1 MTNPMPDS
9 SLRDPV
15 LEGFSIETVE
25 PGQEALVRAA
35 VTEVLGPQWHVFPF
49 GRSGTD
55 YEATGGPALTP
66 AQAWDLTYALR
77 ARPGIAFAEP
87 LFAVR
92 TPEEEEAP
100 TRGPAG
106 FESFGGESHEPGS
119 DPVDWSVK
127 LARVDAAWKRFEA
140 LGRVPGEG
148 VVIGH
153 PDTGYR
159 RHPVIDAR
167 LLLDRDRDFLEG
179 DDDAQDD
186 LRNPGHVVLHHPSHG
201 TATASVI
208 VGAGASPDGK
218 AVMGVAPGAKL
229 IPLRVSRSVV
239 LVSML
244 NLARAIEYAAD
255 QGAHVISIS
264 MGGLGSSRLRKAVLY
279 AQRKGVIV
287 LCAAGNKVRFVVWPA
302 AYEEVVAVAACN
314 AALRPWSG
322 SSRGRA
328 VDVTGPGESVWRAQT
343 ELKGANEAHS
353 VARGSGTSYAVATVA
368 GVAALWLSYHG
379 PEKLAQRFGAE
390 KIPFIFN
397 RVLRATCVA
406 QPAWGKGFGY
416 GLVDADAV
424 LAAPLT
430 DGGGG
435 FESVSV
441 NPAPNLGA
449 HPPIDNGGADTF
461 AHLFGGA
468 ATESGF
474 ESLGAERGPGVTGAL
489 AELLDT
495 AEQELP
501 ERLRQVGQ
509 EVAFHL
515 ATDPSLY
522 RQFEEMR
529 AGGGTRSSAR
539 AELLERGSSQLRQR
553 TGSPDGGR
561 GI

>member
-1 MTNPMPDS
+1 MLDS

-25 PGQEALVRAA
+25 PGQDPLARAA
-35 VTEVLGPQWHVFPF
+35 VSQVLGPQWRIQPF
-49 GRSGTD
+49 GSSGTD
-55 YEATGGPALTP
+55 FEAVGGPALTP

-87 LFAVR
+87 IFAVR
-92 TPEEEEAP
+92 APEEDTPPQERTA
-100 TRGPAG
+100 
-106 FESFGGESHEPGS
+106 FESFGGGEERHEPGS
-119 DPVDWSVK
+119 DHIDWSVK
-127 LARVDAAWKRFEA
+127 LARIDVAWKRFEA

-148 VVIGH
+148 VIIGH

-159 RHPVIDAR
+159 KHPVIGAR
-167 LLLDRDRDFLEG
+167 LLLDRDRDFLQG
-179 DDDAQDD
+179 DDDAEDD
-186 LRNPGHVVLHHPSHG
+186 LHNPGHVILHHPSHG

-208 VGAGASPDGK
+208 VGSGATADGK

-255 QGAHVISIS
+255 QGAHVVSIS
-264 MGGLGSSRLRKAVLY
+264 MGGLGSTRLRKAVLY

-287 LCAAGNKVRFVVWPA
+287 LCAAGNKVRYVVWPA

-343 ELKGANEAHS
+343 ELQGAKEAHS

-390 KIPFIFN
+390 KIPFVFN
-397 RVLRATCVA
+397 RVLRTTCVA

-430 DGGGG
+430 EGGGG
-435 FESVSV
+435 FESLSV
-441 NPAPNLGA
+441 NPAPNLGV
-449 HPPIDNGGADTF
+449 HPPIDNGGVDTF

-474 ESLGAERGPGVTGAL
+474 ESLDAGRDPGVAEAL
-489 AELLDT
+489 AQLLDT
-495 AEQELP
+495 GEQELP

-529 AGGGTRSSAR
+529 AGGGATRSSAR
-539 AELLERGSSQLRQR
+539 AELLERGSSLLRQR
-553 TGSPDGGR
+553 AGSPDGHDGAR
-561 GI
+561 I